1 MASGPCLTTGSYCSR
16 SSGRNLETADQP
28 LSEQEV
34 PPQAC
39 GGAGKVSVDASARS
53 VVIVVNAVDSCDRR
67 RVLVLRR
74 GAESPVAD
82 LGASAPCAAFVDDD
96 GIVVEQRKHRVDVAA
111 GVCFEILRHD
121 VVGGFRRG
129 VLGHGRAKLS
139 ERALDACECGDLLE
153 AGLTWTSNLD
163 AGGDA
168 GV

>member
-1 MASGPCLTTGSYCSR
+1 
-16 SSGRNLETADQP
+16 
-28 LSEQEV
+28 
-34 PPQAC
+34 
-39 GGAGKVSVDASARS
+39 
-53 VVIVVNAVDSCDRR
+53 VIVVVYSYFDAGPSRQSR
-67 RVLVLRR
+67 I
-74 GAESPVAD
+74 
-82 LGASAPCAAFVDDD
+82 SALPRHAAFVDDD

-121 VVGGFRRG
+121 VGGGFRRG